1 MGTVETVRYV
11 RKPLYV
17 EAIQVTPENFA
28 DVARYCEGTI
38 GDKRNDPNAKQT
50 KSIDEVSE
58 IDPSKHYIYVQ
69 VNNPQNHRQTKAML
83 GDWVLKAEQG
93 YKIYTDRAFKDNF
106 DLAKPGTIENIE
118 EPAESQ
124 ELPV

>member
-1 MGTVETVRYV
+1 MGTVDTVRYV

-38 GDKRNDPNAKQT
+38 GDKENDPNGKQT
-50 KSIDEVSE
+50 ESVDTVT
-58 IDPSKHYIYVQ
+58 IDPQKQYILVK
-69 VNNPQNHRQTKAML
+69 VHNPQSQRQTKAML
-83 GDWVLKAEQG
+83 GDWILKTDRG
-93 YKIYTDRAFKDNF
+93 LKIYTDRAFTDNF
-106 DLAKPGTIENIE
+106 VKAAPRPSENG
-118 EPAESQ
+118 ASAQ

>member
-28 DVARYCEGTI
+28 DVARHCGGAI
-38 GDKRNDPNAKQT
+38 GDKENDPNGKQT
-50 KSIDEVSE
+50 LPVDVAE
-58 IDPSKHYIYVQ
+58 IDPQKQYILVK
-69 VNNPQNHRQTKAML
+69 VHNPQSQRQTKAML
-83 GDWVLKAEQG
+83 GDWLLQTDRG
-93 YKIYTDRAFKDNF
+93 FKIYSDRAFKDNF
-106 DLAKPGTIENIE
+106 DKVKPGTIENIE
-118 EPAESQ
+118 EPAKPQ